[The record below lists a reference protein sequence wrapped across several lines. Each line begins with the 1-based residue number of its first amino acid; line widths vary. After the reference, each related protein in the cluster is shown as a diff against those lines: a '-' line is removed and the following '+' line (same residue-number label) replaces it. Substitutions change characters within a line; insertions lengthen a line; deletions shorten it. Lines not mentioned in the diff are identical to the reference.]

1 MRIQKIFL
9 MVRQTPLSQDRS
21 SAADNSSAAPHGERN
36 ITKQHAGM
44 NREIVDT
51 LFGLLDE
58 RVAVHLPGQ
67 FFRPASGLLECLI
80 NRDGADRDRRISND
94 PLAGFM
100 NVAAGGGVNP
110 IIG

>member
-9 MVRQTPLSQDRS
+9 MVRQTPLSEDRS

-44 NREIVDT
+44 NREIVDA
-51 LFGLLDE
+51 LFCLLDE
-58 RVAVHLPGQ
+58 RVAIHFPGQ

-80 NRDGADRDRRISND
+80 NGDRPDRDGDRKSTRLNSSHI
-94 PLAGFM
+94 P
-100 NVAAGGGVNP
+100 
-110 IIG
+110 